1 MVAVVI
7 DLNADVGEGL
17 DDAHLLPFLTSVS
30 VACGLH
36 AGTPT
41 TMDETVQLALAH
53 GVRVGAHPGY
63 ADRERFGRVAVEMPA
78 KEVERL
84 VLFQI
89 GALDG
94 FVRSQGAHLSHVK
107 PHGALYHAAG
117 EFPDVARAIAEAVR
131 RYRST
136 LILFGQAG
144 SMLLEAGREA
154 GLPVAA
160 EAFADRRYQADGSL
174 VPRARPDALW
184 TDPEAAAAQAL
195 SIARDGSV
203 TAVDGTRVSVE
214 ARTICIHGDTPGA
227 PAIARRIR
235 ELLQQEGVAVA
246 PLDRRTRQRSHAA
259 AQPSSPARHV

>member
-1 MVAVVI
+1 MEAVII
-7 DLNADVGEGL
+7 DLNADVGEGMV
-17 DDAHLLPFLTSVS
+17 DSHVLPFLTSAS

-36 AGTPT
+36 AGTPA

-63 ADRERFGRVAVEMPA
+63 ADRERFGRVAVDMPA

-131 RYRST
+131 RFRPT
-136 LILFGQAG
+136 LVLVGQAG

-160 EAFADRRYQADGSL
+160 EAFADRRYQSDGSL
-174 VPRARPDALW
+174 VPRNRPDALW

-195 SIARDGSV
+195 SIARDGFV
-203 TAVDGTRVSVE
+203 AAQDGTRVPVA

-235 ELLQQEGVAVA
+235 EVLQQEGVTVA
-246 PLDRRTRQRSHAA
+246 PLDRRTRQRLPAGARES
-259 AQPSSPARHV
+259 SSPRHV